1 MNRILIAALIFLAS
15 AGTVCSGANA
25 RDYQVGAIEIHDP
38 WSRATPSTAPTAGGF
53 MTITNNGST
62 PDRLVAIES
71 PASARAEVHE
81 MKMDGS
87 VMRMREIEGGL
98 VLPAGQT
105 VTLKPGGFHV
115 MFTQLRAPF
124 VKDKLVPATLVFE
137 KAGRIDV
144 EFAVGSLGATG
155 PGQ

>member
-1 MNRILIAALIFLAS
+1 
-15 AGTVCSGANA
+15 
-25 RDYQVGAIEIHDP
+25 
-38 WSRATPSTAPTAGGF
+38 
-53 MTITNNGST
+53 
-62 PDRLVAIES
+62 
-71 PASARAEVHE
+71 

-105 VTLKPGGFHV
+105 VTLKPGSFHV

-155 PGQ
+155 PGH